1 MAEQK
6 PNFKSVIRNYI
17 LTIGGVLKE
26 EINDLKLEYGFQFI
40 YPNKIG
46 NPMTMVQLK
55 KRNYVEISFGIKIN
69 EKHAEEFKGLQD
81 IDKRNFMK
89 NLQKMLLQTGLI
101 FNYDFRQNYII
112 SLVDKIFIENNTI
125 SLND

>member
-55 KRNYVEISFGIKIN
+55 KRKKKKF
-69 EKHAEEFKGLQD
+69 
-81 IDKRNFMK
+81 
-89 NLQKMLLQTGLI
+89 
-101 FNYDFRQNYII
+101 
-112 SLVDKIFIENNTI
+112 
-125 SLND
+125 